1 MKNFLRVF
9 IISLCLVVS
18 QAPTTSLA
26 QSNGE
31 TEIHDSSVDLVF
43 SARSIDRYIGHLNLL
58 LQDCWHLSS
67 PTVQALLF
75 RVGGRQGY
83 LL

>member
-1 MKNFLRVF
+1 MFFVNYADNEGMMKNFLRVI

-43 SARSIDRYIGHLNLL
+43 GTKY
-58 LQDCWHLSS
+58 
-67 PTVQALLF
+67 
-75 RVGGRQGY
+75 
-83 LL
+83 